1 MHLTREESHQDH
13 RHKGQIGIQRHKL
26 NGKKRKWWWGVEERS
41 KGKGEMVE
49 WEGSKAQTK
58 VLMCCSQSQRVLA
71 LPGSLASGA
80 YWCGTT
86 SRFILGFFPGLR
98 DIGDHRSYSITYI
111 WLHCSATIHFHS
123 LSLVDRVRRGCRARH
138 HFWAASASP
147 PTPRG
152 NPPTD
157 CNRDPLFGTDW
168 DSPTPR
174 P

>member
-80 YWCGTT
+80 YWCETT
-86 SRFILGFFPGLR
+86 SSVHSWLLPRTERYWGPSQLFYNLYLVVLF
-98 DIGDHRSYSITYI
+98 DYYS
-111 WLHCSATIHFHS
+111 FS
-123 LSLVDRVRRGCRARH
+123 LPQSR
-138 HFWAASASP
+138 
-147 PTPRG
+147 
-152 NPPTD
+152 
-157 CNRDPLFGTDW
+157 
-168 DSPTPR
+168 
-174 P
+174 